1 MDLDKKDHNGM
12 SYKEF
17 CWLPLIYKTYEK
29 RGNGE
34 SGYLIYSRGELGI
47 NVRWL
52 LIILNQNLPSVILVG
67 RTYVMADKEKYL
79 QYSRLQIN
87 LLSRTVYIDNQEIV
101 LTRME
106 FDVLYYLASNPN
118 IAFTKEQIY
127 EAVSK
132 DNYSGGSYII
142 RDIVYRLRTKLQITN
157 IQTLHGYGYK
167 FSTDDNEKD
176 NPMS

>member
-1 MDLDKKDHNGM
+1 MIKGWALLVHIREEVVNVDEADQ
-12 SYKEF
+12 
-17 CWLPLIYKTYEK
+17 
-29 RGNGE
+29 
-34 SGYLIYSRGELGI
+34 YLVCG
-47 NVRWL
+47 
-52 LIILNQNLPSVILVG
+52 
-67 RTYVMADKEKYL
+67 K
-79 QYSRLQIN
+79 LQICPV
-87 LLSRTVYIDNQEIV
+87 SRTVYVNGREIV

-106 FDVLYYLASNPN
+106 FDVLHFLALNSN
-118 IAFTKEQIY
+118 IAFTREQIY

-167 FSTDDNEKD
+167 FSTDNEKY